1 MKRKNNVFARVCMI
15 LALIFMYA
23 PILVLIIF
31 SFNDSKS
38 RTVWTGFSFHWYADL
53 FSDTR
58 ILKSLATTL
67 EVSVIA
73 MIVATILGTM
83 AAIGFAS
90 MRRKPRSV
98 VMAINNIPMTNA
110 DIVTGVSL
118 MMLFVFAFGA
128 FNATLGKVFGI
139 TLRTGFGTLLL
150 AHITFDIPYVILSIM
165 PKFNQLDPNLY
176 EAALD
181 LGASPWQAFRK
192 VVLPELMPGILSGA
206 MLSFT
211 MSVDDFVISYFTA
224 GSGAS
229 TLAMEIYAMTRKRIS
244 PEINALS
251 TLIFAVVLIT
261 LIAVNIHSAHQERVQ
276 RKKELA
282 WKQGS

>member
-1 MKRKNNVFARVCMI
+1 MKRKNSVFARVCMI
-15 LALIFMYA
+15 PALIFMYA

-110 DIVTGVSL
+110 DIVTGVSMAL
-118 MMLFVFAFGA
+118 LFVSAGSLLNFKQGFVTMLIAHVT
-128 FNATLGKVFGI
+128 FNV
-139 TLRTGFGTLLL
+139 
-150 AHITFDIPYVILSIM
+150 PYVILAIM
-165 PKFNQLDPNLY
+165 PKLRQMDGNLVH
-176 EAALD
+176 AAED
-181 LGASPWQAFRK
+181 LGCTWFQAFYK
-192 VVLPELMPGILSGA
+192 VIIPEIKPGIVNGA
-206 MLSFT
+206 IIAFT
-211 MSVDDFVISYFTA
+211 MSIDDFVISLFTA
-224 GSGAS
+224 GSKVQ
-229 TLAMEIYAMTRKRIS
+229 TLSMAIWSMTKKNVT
-244 PEINALS
+244 PEINAVS
-251 TLIFAVVLIT
+251 TLLFSAVLI
-261 LIAVNIHSAHQERVQ
+261 LLVIINLREIHQEKRQ
-276 RKKELA
+276 AQEAAALN
-282 WKQGS
+282 G

>member
-1 MKRKNNVFARVCMI
+1 MKRKNSVFARVCMI

-224 GSGAS
+224 GSGAT